1 MICYKTVQQ
10 WNRWTEYKKK
20 NNSIKFSYSL
30 GKKCCF
36 WKRLFFRECQ
46 YPQRYSL
53 SRSYININYIHTY
66 IYNIHVY
73 ILAASCW
80 INQITKALDIV
91 STTYGA
97 YFSMSKA
104 KKDMNPKYLYSEC
117 MKAPLR
123 VIYIKSDGM
132 S

>member
-1 MICYKTVQQ
+1 MYM
-10 WNRWTEYKKK
+10 EFDEK
-20 NNSIKFSYSL
+20 NGCAIAA
-30 GKKCCF
+30 
-36 WKRLFFRECQ
+36 
-46 YPQRYSL
+46 
-53 SRSYININYIHTY
+53 IVDTIY